1 MNMLALQGPPQA
13 DWRGDSNIRPESKRE
28 IAEDEAEH
36 LSVAAP
42 LSFWSA
48 ADSAATISLFGP
60 YLLRAAL
67 GFFLNCGCTVTVL
80 LSVYPNLRKSPSSLN
95 QETGWTMTT
104 PIKLYFSL
112 I

>member
-67 GFFLNCGCTVTVL
+67 GFF
-80 LSVYPNLRKSPSSLN
+80 
-95 QETGWTMTT
+95 
-104 PIKLYFSL
+104 
-112 I
+112 